1 MMTLGIPAFAWLRGA
16 ADGVVLELGSEI
28 TQQFTSRAMHAMEN
42 LTPAQVKMR
51 NPVRN
56 PGTPSFPGGMK
67 IFLRGA

>member
-51 NPVRN
+51 NP
-56 PGTPSFPGGMK
+56 GTPSFPGGMK